1 VLAVV
6 IDGFALQHATPD
18 AGELD
23 RGLVAFGVGQVQAV
37 GGQLVR
43 VAAGD
48 QVEQRATAREPI
60 QRCRL
65 ARRHGGRN
73 DPRAQRDQEFQALG
87 ERDQRGGHQP
97 GILAGAAGGNQHAAK
112 TEAVGGLGDLAEVAV
127 VDGAGA
133 FAGAEVLAV
142 AMGGQEP
149 EDVEAHG

>member
-1 VLAVV
+1 VLAVIV
-6 IDGFALQHATPD
+6 DGVALQHTPPD
-18 AGELD
+18 AGEFH
-23 RGLVAFGVGQVQAV
+23 RSLVAFGVGQVQAV

-73 DPRAQRDQEFQALG
+73 DPRAQRDEEFQALG
-87 ERDQRGGHQP
+87 ERDQRGSHQP

-133 FAGAEVLAV
+133 FAGTEVLAV

-149 EDVEAHG
+149 EDVETHG